1 MYIHIYVLLPE
12 DCCNNMKLLVAMM
25 RIWFVYPTIIIYIIH
40 NNIYIIHSIQIYVY
54 IYIYIYIYIC
64 ILLIIIN
71 RKMIKREYQ

>member
-1 MYIHIYVLLPE
+1 MHIYVLLPE

-25 RIWFVYPTIIIYIIH
+25 GIWFVYPTRFIYIIH

-54 IYIYIYIYIC
+54 IYIYIYIC

-71 RKMIKREYQ
+71 RKMIKR

>member
-54 IYIYIYIYIC
+54 IYIYIYIC

-71 RKMIKREYQ
+71 RKMIKR